1 MVGLKTDVGV
11 IGANLMVRR
20 GRGNFDAASAL
31 PQVSPM
37 NFSGSPIEGFVYI
50 ASIVLETETALATWV
65 EHCTAFARS
74 LPAK

>member
-1 MVGLKTDVGV
+1 MVGRKTDVGV

-74 LPAK
+74 LAAK